1 MEQIHLINAP
11 LIKGIKHVAFS
22 KDGRYL
28 AASDLS
34 DDHNIAIFDLQAKK
48 VVGKPF

>member
-11 LIKGIKHVAFS
+11 LVTGIRHVTFG

-34 DDHNIAIFDLQAKK
+34 EHHNIAIFDLQAKK